1 MINLFIH
8 RYYIALTNNFM
19 KLTTRIN
26 SADCPVRITS
36 LAKPYGFKTIGSFY
50 KFVNQCDPNAKLYFG
65 TTHMRAVNVLR
76 VLNKQ
81 LGINGL

>member
-1 MINLFIH
+1 
-8 RYYIALTNNFM
+8 M

-50 KFVNQCDPNAKLYFG
+50 KFVRKCDPNAKLYFG
-65 TTHMRAVNVLR
+65 TTHMRAVHVLR
-76 VLNKQ
+76 VMDKY
-81 LGINGL
+81 LGIDDLSLF